1 MEPED
6 LQKLLEITLGRKV
19 AKDVCRECGADP
31 IRAVDLL
38 NRRADA
44 LRAPYRQSGAYDDA
58 GYSRASK
65 DVVRMRLVARL
76 VDEMNY
82 ELREDLDVE
91 LVRSIA

>member
-1 MEPED
+1 MEPEE
-6 LQKLLEITLGRKV
+6 LETLLEITLGRKV
-19 AKDVCRECGADP
+19 ARDVCRECGADP
-31 IRAVDLL
+31 LRAVELL

-65 DVVRMRLVARL
+65 DMVRMRLVARL
-76 VDEMNY
+76 VDEMSY
-82 ELREDLDVE
+82 EFRDDLDVE

>member
-1 MEPED
+1 MEPQD
-6 LQKLLEITLGRKV
+6 LKTLLEITLGRKV
-19 AKDVCRECGADP
+19 AKDVRRDCDDDP
-31 IRAVDLL
+31 FRAVELL
-38 NRRADA
+38 NRRVDA

-65 DVVRMRLVARL
+65 EIVRLGLVARL

-82 ELREDLDVE
+82 EFREDFDVE

>member
-6 LQKLLEITLGRKV
+6 LQKLLELTLGRKV
-19 AKDVCRECGADP
+19 AKDVCRECSDDP
-31 IRAVDLL
+31 FRAVELL
-38 NRRADA
+38 NRRVDA

-65 DVVRMRLVARL
+65 DMVRMRLVARL

-82 ELREDLDVE
+82 EFREDLDVE
-91 LVRSIA
+91 LVRSVA